1 MNYDIIRAAF
11 AKAGYSSVDILY
23 DGNEVRIFDA
33 KETFS
38 YYAIGIYMGQ
48 GEYFVFCAGAEDSNA
63 DPVDIVMVKSMKN

>member
-23 DGNEVRIFDA
+23 GGKEVRIFDA

-38 YYAIGIYMGQ
+38 YYAIGVYMGQ

>member
-23 DGNEVRIFDA
+23 GGKEVRIFDA

-38 YYAIGIYMGQ
+38 YYAIGVYMG
-48 GEYFVFCAGAEDSNA
+48 
-63 DPVDIVMVKSMKN
+63 